1 MKPEGGIRLQTP
13 RLEGRNG
20 AIYQAYILGTTQE
33 ELAQR
38 HGISQPQV
46 SEIIAQ
52 VRASIPE
59 EDLAAAR
66 TDHLD
71 VLRRLAT
78 VAAEIM
84 DEPAAQAYSNGR
96 PMFNDDGVPIRDHGA
111 RLAAI
116 DRILKIGE
124 RASKVL
130 GLDAPV
136 KADVT
141 VSESADRVAEAAA
154 ADAIARM
161 TSTSE

>member
-1 MKPEGGIRLQTP
+1 MKPEWVIRLPTP

-33 ELAQR
+33 ELAER
-38 HGISQPQV
+38 HSISQPQV

-71 VLRRLAT
+71 VLRRLTT

-84 DEPAAQAYSNGR
+84 DTPAAQAYSNGR
-96 PMFNDDGVPIRDHGA
+96 PMFNEDGTPILDHGA
-111 RLAAI
+111 RLAAL
-116 DRILKIGE
+116 DRIVKISE
-124 RASKVL
+124 RASRVL

-141 VSESADRVAEAAA
+141 VSEQADRVAEAAA
-154 ADAIARM
+154 AEALARM
-161 TSTSE
+161 AADTQ